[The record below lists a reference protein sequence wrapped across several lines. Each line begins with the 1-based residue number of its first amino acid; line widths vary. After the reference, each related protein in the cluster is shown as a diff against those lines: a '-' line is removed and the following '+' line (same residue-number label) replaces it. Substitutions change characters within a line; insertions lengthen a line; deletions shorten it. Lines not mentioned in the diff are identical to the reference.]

1 MIVELFIY
9 AIGVILGFFG
19 SFFPSDPSCGC
30 VTSLPWGIDSILTQ
44 GVNGYK
50 ILAESFPPFGIIF
63 TAFLILLGFKIAL
76 KLLKG
81 VPLLGRTLE

>member
-1 MIVELFIY
+1 MIVELIIY

-19 SFFPSDPSCGC
+19 GFFPSDPVCQC
-30 VTSLPWGIDSILTQ
+30 VTSLPWGLDNILQQ

-50 ILAESFPPFGIIF
+50 VLAISFPPFSIIF
-63 TAFLILLGFKIAL
+63 GAFLILIGFKIAL

-81 VPLLGRTLE
+81 VPLLGRTLD